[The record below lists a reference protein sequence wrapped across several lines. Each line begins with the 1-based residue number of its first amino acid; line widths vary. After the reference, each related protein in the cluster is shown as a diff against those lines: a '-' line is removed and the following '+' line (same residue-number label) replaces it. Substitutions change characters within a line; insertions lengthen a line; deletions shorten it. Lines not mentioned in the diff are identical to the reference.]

1 LDEVEL
7 FEKEFG
13 LLGHLVYS
21 DKELANS
28 MVTGGLDGKNHW
40 TLSTKSECEEDR
52 ATKFSLH
59 LKRVK
64 KFTMTSLKE
73 H

>member
-1 LDEVEL
+1 MGEEEF

-21 DKELANS
+21 DKDLANS
-28 MVTGGLDGKNHW
+28 MVTGGAEGKNHW
-40 TLSTKSECEEDR
+40 TLSTKSEFEEDR